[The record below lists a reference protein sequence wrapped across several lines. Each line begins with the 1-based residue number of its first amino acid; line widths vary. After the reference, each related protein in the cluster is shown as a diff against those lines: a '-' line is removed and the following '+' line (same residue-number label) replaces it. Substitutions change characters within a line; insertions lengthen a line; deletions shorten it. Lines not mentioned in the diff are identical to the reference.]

1 MRTLQTVCARAT
13 SDLQLKFWAVLMC
26 VLWLLFSSLNVPVP
40 AWLWFQLCRWG
51 QGPACPV
58 CLTAGMW
65 APLVCGPYSI
75 VVSLF
80 HWVTQA
86 LTINSSKA
94 TLHWTHHFVAVVN
107 AALQVTL
114 NCSPKAAIVSSC
126 CVHPI
131 PIKKLALADKDEVL
145 ISVWWYCSKFSAD
158 DKTSSVKEVRLHLFL
173 YLFKTFF
180 FFNWM

>member
-1 MRTLQTVCARAT
+1 MLR
-13 SDLQLKFWAVLMC
+13 
-26 VLWLLFSSLNVPVP
+26 LLRSSPNVPVP
-40 AWLWFQLCRWG
+40 AWLWFQLCRWR

-65 APLVCGPYSI
+65 ALLVCDPCSV

-94 TLHWTHHFVAVVN
+94 TSRWTHHFLAAINAV
-107 AALQVTL
+107 LQVTL
-114 NCSPKAAIVSSC
+114 NPSPRAAIVSSC

-131 PIKKLALADKDEVL
+131 PIKKAGTGRQGWSFDFSLVILF
-145 ISVWWYCSKFSAD
+145 KFSVD
-158 DKTSSVKEVRLHLFL
+158 DKTSSVKEVQLHLFL

-180 FFNWM
+180 FVTGCSISRPCAFFPLHWQHCPCLTPNKS